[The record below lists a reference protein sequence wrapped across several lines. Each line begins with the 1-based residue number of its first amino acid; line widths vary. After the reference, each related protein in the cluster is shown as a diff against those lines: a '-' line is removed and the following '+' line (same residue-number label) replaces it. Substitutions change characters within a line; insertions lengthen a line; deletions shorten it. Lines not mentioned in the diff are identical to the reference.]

1 MEEERVKTGV
11 DALIVFLEQRD
22 KVSIKEAA
30 EAIKTP
36 ESTVQLWVDFL
47 VEERIIGV
55 EYKFTKP
62 YIFLNKKTRDDDL
75 TNSEDKDISLLTFKE
90 AFFEK
95 AKKDK
100 IPEEKVSQLWKHHLL
115 EAIDKEKDFFVR
127 EALNRDLQQTK
138 HLFAKYKQKISRL

>member
-11 DALIVFLEQRD
+11 DALIAFLEQKD
-22 KVSIKEAA
+22 KVSIKDAA
-30 EAIKTP
+30 QAIHTP

-62 YIFLNKKTRDDDL
+62 YIFLNKKAKEDIKTDVEEKDL
-75 TNSEDKDISLLTFKE
+75 SLTHFKE
-90 AFFEK
+90 EFFAK

-100 IPEEKVSQLWKHHLL
+100 IPEEKIPQLWKNHLL
-115 EAIDKEKDFFVR
+115 EALNKEKDFFIR
-127 EALNRDLQQTK
+127 EALNRDLQQPN
-138 HLFAKYKQKISRL
+138 HLFERYKQKTTLL